1 MTSTEAFAQA
11 VSAQIRAERA
21 AARLTQEEVAERAEM
36 SKSTF
41 IRLETGER
49 KPDVDQLD
57 RLARAF
63 GVTMTQIIERAESRM
78 SRRTPQHGPSRKAP
92 KGTDA
97 V

>member
-1 MTSTEAFAQA
+1 MTSTEAFGHA

-21 AARLTQEEVAERAEM
+21 AARLTQDEVAERAEM

-41 IRLETGER
+41 IRLETGVR
-49 KPDVDQLD
+49 TPDVDQLD
-57 RLARAF
+57 RIAGAL
-63 GVTMTQIIERAESRM
+63 GLTMTQIIERAESRM
-78 SRRTPQHGPSRKAP
+78 SRRTPPHGPSRRAH